1 MQTSDG
7 KRKESRSV
15 YLLMQ
20 QLYIYFALLVSNV
33 AKQDKNEVFPRFCPF
48 CIIRDLG
55 LIFNFFISCFHV
67 SVNLP
72 VF

>member
-33 AKQDKNEVFPRFCPF
+33 AKQDKKKRGFSPF
-48 CIIRDLG
+48 
-55 LIFNFFISCFHV
+55 FAHFV
-67 SVNLP
+67 SSGT
-72 VF
+72 

>member
-33 AKQDKNEVFPRFCPF
+33 AKQDKKNEVFPRFLP
-48 CIIRDLG
+48 ILYHPG
-55 LIFNFFISCFHV
+55 LRFNI
-67 SVNLP
+67 
-72 VF
+72 